1 MNEQEFQALIMILN
15 RAPVTPAEALWLNEL
30 LARLRPLPKTP
41 PSTQGV

>member
-30 LARLRPLPKTP
+30 LARLRPQAKAEAK
-41 PSTQGV
+41 GV